1 VTVRD
6 HEPTC
11 GKPTLGCIDR
21 QSARRFRVLSQFL
34 ESFDVSYA
42 DSLPRVFQANT
53 DRLFQRLIRPGLD
66 ALPIHRE
73 LRFGEAVS
81 MDEFLDRAAA
91 HVDNYTANEAAKAFT
106 LTLAGLF
113 ERQLRIWG
121 RSLGVV
127 GKKPGRE
134 LFRDYLPLCAA
145 AGDADLDGIGDS
157 LIEMFLVA
165 NVFRHG
171 DGTSVSDLRAHAPG
185 RWVYDPSRYV
195 DILPPNGEQS
205 EQLLVRHDDVVR
217 YAGACA
223 RFWGQADK
231 LVGAVHEPEY
241 G

>member
-1 VTVRD
+1 
-6 HEPTC
+6 
-11 GKPTLGCIDR
+11 
-21 QSARRFRVLSQFL
+21 
-34 ESFDVSYA
+34 VSPA
-42 DSLPRVFQANT
+42 DNLPRIFQANT
-53 DRLFQRLIRPGLD
+53 DRLFRRLVRPGLD
-66 ALPIHRE
+66 ALPIHAE
-73 LRFGEAVS
+73 LRFGEATS

-91 HVDNYTANEAAKAFT
+91 QVDNHTANEADKAFT

-134 LFRDYLPLCAA
+134 LFREYLPLCAA
-145 AGDADLDGIGDS
+145 AGNVDLAGISDS

-171 DGTSVSDLRAHAPG
+171 DGTSVNDLRAHAPD
-185 RWVYDPSRYV
+185 RWTHDPSRYV
-195 DILPPNGEQS
+195 DILPPNGEES
-205 EQLLVRHDDVVR
+205 EQLLVRPEDVVR

-223 RFWGQADK
+223 RFWGRADK
-231 LVGAVHEPEY
+231 LVGAVSDAGY